1 MVSLWQLRAAAPM
14 FLAASASTTPPQ
26 ALQPASALD
35 GAPSQFVFVKLH
47 EVGSGQ
53 AMGAIARLANASA
66 VLRESPVCAA
76 GLCSTAWEGDVAAGG
91 VSKRV
96 APHCAF
102 PCRSAVL
109 ASSGHDALPLAI
121 SHTTSLSLP
130 RRWLALGG
138 AVPPGV
144 WATAMLREPTA
155 RFLSRF
161 FKYEFEPDAGVHS
174 SGTAGKYRSE
184 GLDRY
189 VSSRNASA
197 MWEVAAIERFLLETD
212 FLNARANTS
221 READFPSAWREY
233 TEVFGDPAS
242 ARRLLRGFKIVGI
255 SEASTETFY
264 EPLCEL
270 LQLPSDA
277 CIAASKAETQYSH
290 VNLPH
295 PQMDD
300 FSPKLREYLRKNLAA
315 QVEVYDSAKAI
326 AGERRETD
334 DRYM

>member
-1 MVSLWQLRAAAPM
+1 M
-14 FLAASASTTPPQ
+14 FLAASASAAPPQ
-26 ALQPASALD
+26 ALQPASNID
-35 GAPSQFVFVKLH
+35 GAPSQLVFVKLH

-66 VLRESPVCAA
+66 VLRESPVCAD

-91 VSKRV
+91 VSERV
-96 APHCAF
+96 APHCTF

-109 ASSGHDALPLAI
+109 ASSVNHTLPLAI
-121 SHTTSLSLP
+121 SHSTSLSQLQ
-130 RRWLALGG
+130 RWLALGG

-189 VSSRNASA
+189 ISSRNASA

-315 QVEVYDSAKAI
+315 EVEVYDAAKAI